1 MRLLALPLLMK
12 HCRRTLAWTVK
23 SLEDACCMQWL
34 EKLLEE
40 WQAARPR
47 LRVDLRLSK
56 NKETCSKSSSNTLVM
71 RYTSTLTQQQVKTKL
86 FRKKKKEALP
96 HPFFRSDCCQAWTEQ
111 SRVALFS
118 RWWLCCRS
126 SSARWSRGKWSKKK
140 KTTNA
145 HFSFQAI
152 SDVKKFLEQHG
163 VVAEALAGPAG
174 QPSDEAFLVKNLPI
188 GTTSEQLEQLWESK
202 FLFCVCFRV

>member
-1 MRLLALPLLMK
+1 
-12 HCRRTLAWTVK
+12 
-23 SLEDACCMQWL
+23 
-34 EKLLEE
+34 
-40 WQAARPR
+40 
-47 LRVDLRLSK
+47 
-56 NKETCSKSSSNTLVM
+56 M

-86 FRKKKKEALP
+86 FRKKKKEAPCLI
-96 HPFFRSDCCQAWTEQ
+96 HSSGLTAAKLGLSKAELLSSHVDGSVAVRAALAEAEVKEQ
-111 SRVALFS
+111 
-118 RWWLCCRS
+118 
-126 SSARWSRGKWSKKK
+126 KKKKKK

-188 GTTSEQLEQLWESK
+188 GTTSEQLEQL
-202 FLFCVCFRV
+202 